1 MKALLQS
8 LFGDALARILGGAG
22 LSVLS
27 YAAVTPVVLAALNLV
42 ASRIGSITADIASLA
57 LLSGLGE
64 GMSIVGSAI
73 MARMAISAAGVGI
86 GRSRSAT

>member
-8 LFGDALARILGGAG
+8 LFGDSIARMLSGAG
-22 LSVLS
+22 LSVVS
-27 YAAVTPVVLAALNLV
+27 MAALMPVVLTALNLV
-42 ASRIGSITADIASLA
+42 ASQINGMSADLASLA

-73 MARMAISAAGVGI
+73 MARMAISSTSLGI
-86 GRSRSAT
+86 GKATR

>member
-1 MKALLQS
+1 MRRPGRRDWGNCTGSTVPWWLW
-8 LFGDALARILGGAG
+8 R
-22 LSVLS
+22 
-27 YAAVTPVVLAALNLV
+27 VVLAALNLV
-42 ASRIGSITADIASLA
+42 ASRIGSVTADIASLA

-86 GRSRSAT
+86 GKSRSAT

>member
-8 LFGDALARILGGAG
+8 LFGDSIARMLSGAG
-22 LSVLS
+22 LSVVS
-27 YAAVTPVVLAALNLV
+27 MAALMPVVLTALNLV
-42 ASRIGSITADIASLA
+42 ATRINGMSADLASLA

-73 MARMAISAAGVGI
+73 MARMAISSTSLGI
-86 GRSRSAT
+86 GKASK

>member
-8 LFGDALARILGGAG
+8 LFGDSIARMLSGAG
-22 LSVLS
+22 LSVVS
-27 YAAVTPVVLAALNLV
+27 MAALMPVVLTALNLV
-42 ASRIGSITADIASLA
+42 ATRINGMSADLASLA

-73 MARMAISAAGVGI
+73 MARMAISSTSLGI
-86 GRSRSAT
+86 GKATK